1 MTVACTHS
9 RTVDATVIHA
19 ARVCGRAV
27 WIGCVMG
34 VVCGVMSGCS
44 ARRHARSAPPAH
56 TANPE
61 TSCDDARASAIE
73 TLRTLGYAIV
83 ASYDAI
89 PRRMT
94 IVAVEKQST
103 RGRFQATVAVR
114 CDDRDLEVIGGR
126 SAPPPHDQFEEH
138 LRAAWKVRGGGRVGP
153 PLGRG
158 GTPATPIARFD
169 LLSAADGRERFG
181 GDIAT
186 AGLVAARL
194 VLSNPTPR
202 PYVVSVPLI
211 GLLRPTG
218 DVVRPLPWT
227 GARARLAV
235 SGQSWRPYDEI
246 ERELVTDRVLRP
258 GESLSGII
266 LYPAGTYADVD
277 LVLID
282 QDEARSE
289 RLPAL
294 PIAR

>member
-19 ARVCGRAV
+19 APVRGRAV

-34 VVCGVMSGCS
+34 VVCGVVSGCS

-61 TSCDDARASAIE
+61 ASCDDARANAIE

-138 LRAAWKVRGGGRVGP
+138 LRAAWRARGGGRVGP
-153 PLGRG
+153 PVTRG
-158 GTPATPIARFD
+158 GTPTAPVARVD
-169 LLSAADGRERFG
+169 LLSAAEARERFG
-181 GDIAT
+181 GDIAA
-186 AGLVAARL
+186 AGLVAAHL
-194 VLSNPTPR
+194 ALANPTAR
-202 PYVVSVPLI
+202 SYVVSVPLI

-235 SGQSWRPYDEI
+235 SGQSWKPYDEI

-258 GESLSGII
+258 GERSSGII
-266 LYPAGTYADVD
+266 LYPAGTYAEVD
-277 LVLID
+277 LVVID
-282 QDEARSE
+282 EEEARSE
-289 RLPAL
+289 RLPPL

>member
-1 MTVACTHS
+1 
-9 RTVDATVIHA
+9 
-19 ARVCGRAV
+19 
-27 WIGCVMG
+27 
-34 VVCGVMSGCS
+34 VVSGCS
-44 ARRHARSAPPAH
+44 APRRAPAAPRSANSAPA
-56 TANPE
+56 ARRE

-138 LRAAWKVRGGGRVGP
+138 LRAAWSARGGGRVGP

-169 LLSAADGRERFG
+169 LLSAADSRERFG

-194 VLSNPTPR
+194 AISNPTPR

-227 GARARLAV
+227 GVRARLAV